1 MWRNSTWVST
11 DKLCAQLQAVS
22 GHRKPPTGWPSS
34 AVSREHFCCEDALRL
49 AQALSLPQQASRLAG
64 PWDTKKRSKT
74 NKRHPPKLES
84 LARGLDEA
92 PKPHGFELQSPKPTE
107 CVLRGGVSASSQVV
121 LISPTSPPRS
131 EPKCLWPGTNL
142 NLTPYHPLP
151 LKPLATFS
159 FKKKQR
165 QHNAPSGSVP
175 VLLPWGP
182 LESLPA
188 STFQSGAGG
197 VPGDSRVPTQ
207 LTPEL

>member
-1 MWRNSTWVST
+1 MWRNSTCVSI

-34 AVSREHFCCEDALRL
+34 AVISREHFAVKMPWRL

-74 NKRHPPKLES
+74 NKRHPPKFES

-107 CVLRGGVSASSQVV
+107 CVLRGWGVSF
-121 LISPTSPPRS
+121 ISGRSYQPYIIPRS
-131 EPKCLWPGTNL
+131 ELKCLRPGTNL
-142 NLTPYHPLP
+142 NLTSCHPLP

-159 FKKKQR
+159 FKKNNSNTT
-165 QHNAPSGSVP
+165 HSSG
-175 VLLPWGP
+175 
-182 LESLPA
+182 
-188 STFQSGAGG
+188 
-197 VPGDSRVPTQ
+197 RVPRAAAVGA
-207 LTPEL
+207 P

>member
-1 MWRNSTWVST
+1 MWRNSTCVSI

-34 AVSREHFCCEDALRL
+34 AVISREHFAMKMPWRL

-74 NKRHPPKLES
+74 NKRHPPKFES

-107 CVLRGGVSASSQVV
+107 CVLRGWGVSF
-121 LISPTSPPRS
+121 ISGRSYQPYITPRS
-131 EPKCLWPGTNL
+131 ELKCLWPGTNL
-142 NLTPYHPLP
+142 NLTSCHPLP

-159 FKKKQR
+159 VKK
-165 QHNAPSGSVP
+165 HNSNTTHSSGSVP
-175 VLLPWGP
+175 RAAAV
-182 LESLPA
+182 
-188 STFQSGAGG
+188 GA
-197 VPGDSRVPTQ
+197 P
-207 LTPEL
+207 